1 MYKLIIVFLSVGLIA
16 SLAGCGSVSESDHQ
30 IIVSERDTLNK
41 ELVSMQEDVNS
52 LENEYAILKQ
62 ENTSLKNQLMNYK
75 QEEKRLKVM
84 IQAKPGVKEG
94 QKSERSSRIYTIKP
108 GDTLWGIAGQFRIP
122 VAAIQKLNNLESSN
136 LRVGQQ
142 LLLP

>member
-1 MYKLIIVFLSVGLIA
+1 MFKLIIVFLSAGLIT
-16 SLAGCGSVSESDHQ
+16 SLAGCGGVSESDHQ

-52 LENEYAILKQ
+52 LEKEYAILKE
-62 ENTSLKNQLMNYK
+62 ENTSLKNQLKNYK
-75 QEEKRLKVM
+75 QEIKRLKIM
-84 IQAKPGVKEG
+84 SQAKPVTKEG
-94 QKSERSSRIYTIKP
+94 QKPERSSRIYTVKP
-108 GDTLWGIAGQFRIP
+108 GDTFWGIAAQFQVP
-122 VAAIQKLNNLESSN
+122 VATLQKLNNLQGSN